1 MLVLSR
7 RNNEAVVVGGLEGFE
22 RMIKITVVEITR
34 KARATGFE
42 AAADVPVNRF
52 EVWKRICAE
61 NSSAFKG

>member
-1 MLVLSR
+1 MLVVSR
-7 RNNEAVVVGGLEGFE
+7 KNNEAIVVGGLERFE

-34 KARATGFE
+34 RRVRLAFE

-61 NSSAFKG
+61 TR